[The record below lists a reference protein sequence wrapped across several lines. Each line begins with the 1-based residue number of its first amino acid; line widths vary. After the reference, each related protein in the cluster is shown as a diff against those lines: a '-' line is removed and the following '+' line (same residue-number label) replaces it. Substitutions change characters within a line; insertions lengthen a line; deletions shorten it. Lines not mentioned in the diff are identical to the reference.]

1 MPSIETTNQEWLKD
15 ELADV
20 SLGDV
25 RLDWRL
31 RDTGSKLAAQ
41 PSASINQACDD
52 WADTRASY
60 RLFENEKTTA
70 DKIQLPHYRRS
81 GERAASQ
88 ETVFAIQ
95 DTSYLDYTHHP
106 ATQGL
111 GPIGTKQQDMQGF
124 VMHSTLLMTG
134 TATPLGLIDQS
145 LWVRPEAAKQMSAE
159 QRRRLPIEEKESYKW
174 LSALT
179 HTVKRM
185 PDGPRLVTI
194 GDSEAD
200 IFELFAHAQ
209 LLETDLLV
217 RAGQNRSVCEPEIG
231 LLWDTLK
238 AQPVQGRI
246 EVSVPARNQ
255 QPARVARLTV
265 RFTSVKLPPPQHL
278 DKNLEPVEFD
288 AVLVWEEQPPAG
300 VEAPIQWLLLTT
312 VPVSSLADAI
322 ERIEWYRLRW
332 QIEVYHKVLK
342 SGCRVE
348 QAQLATKERL
358 LPYIALCSIIAFR
371 LFWMTMVARHDPDAP
386 ATVVLADHE
395 WQALYAFHHKTNV
408 LPEQPPSVAQVT
420 TWIAQLGG
428 FLARKSDGFPG
439 VTVIWRGWQRLSDI
453 TSSWLVFHSYPLV
466 GKG

>member
-1 MPSIETTNQEWLKD
+1 MPSENATNQEWLKD
-15 ELADV
+15 ELANV
-20 SLGDV
+20 SLGDA

-41 PSASINQACDD
+41 PGASINQACED

-70 DKIQLPHYRRS
+70 EKIQAAHYVRTA
-81 GERAASQ
+81 ERAASQ
-88 ETVFAIQ
+88 EIVFAVQ

-106 ATQGL
+106 ATEGL
-111 GPIGTKQQDMQGF
+111 GPIGNKKQDMQGI
-124 VMHSTLLMTG
+124 VMHSTLLMSR
-134 TATPLGLIDQS
+134 TATPLGLIDQA
-145 LWVRPEAAKQMSAE
+145 LWTRPEEVKQMSAE
-159 QRRRLPIEEKESYKW
+159 QRRKLPIAEKESYKW
-174 LSALT
+174 LSALS
-179 HTVKRM
+179 HTVERM
-185 PDGPRLVTI
+185 PDGPQLVTI

-209 LLETDLLV
+209 ALQTHLLV
-217 RAGQNRSVCEPEIG
+217 RAGQNRSVCEPEVG
-231 LLWDTLK
+231 RLWDTLT
-238 AQPVQGRI
+238 AQTVQGRLEI
-246 EVSVPARNQ
+246 SVPARNQ
-255 QPARVARLTV
+255 QPARVAQLTV
-265 RFTSVKLPPPQHL
+265 RFTAVTFSPPQHL
-278 DKNLEPVEFD
+278 HHSLQPIGLD
-288 AVLVWEEQPPAG
+288 AVLVWEEQPSAQ
-300 VEAPIQWLLLTT
+300 VETPIQWLLLST
-312 VPVSSLADAI
+312 VPVSSLTDAV
-322 ERIEWYRLRW
+322 ERIDWYRLRW

-358 LPYIALCSIIAFR
+358 LPFLALCSIIAFR

-386 ATVVLADHE
+386 ATVVLPDHE

-408 LPEQPPSVAQVT
+408 LPEQPPSVAEVT
-420 TWIAQLGG
+420 IWIAQLGG

-453 TSSWLVFHSYPLV
+453 ASSWLIFHTYPYV

>member
-1 MPSIETTNQEWLKD
+1 MPSAETTKQEWLKD

-20 SLGDV
+20 SLGDA

-41 PSASINQACDD
+41 PGALISQACVD

-70 DKIQLPHYRRS
+70 DKIQTPHYRRS
-81 GERAASQ
+81 AERAASQ
-88 ETVFAIQ
+88 EVIFAVQ
-95 DTSYLDYTHHP
+95 DTTYLDYTHHP
-106 ATQGL
+106 ATKGL
-111 GPIGTKQQDMQGF
+111 GPIGTKKQDMQGF
-124 VMHSTLLMTG
+124 VMHSSLLMTR
-134 TATPLGLIDQS
+134 TATPLGLIDQA
-145 LWVRPEAAKQMSAE
+145 LWVRSDEAKQMDAE

-179 HTVKRM
+179 NTVARA
-185 PDGPRLVTI
+185 PNGPQLVTI

-200 IFELFAHAQ
+200 IFELFAHAESLQ
-209 LLETDLLV
+209 TDLLV

-231 LLWDTLK
+231 LLWDTVM
-238 AQPVQGRI
+238 AQPVRGRS

-255 QPARVARLTV
+255 APARVAQLTV
-265 RFTSVKLPPPQHL
+265 RFASVTLSPPQHL
-278 DKNLEPVEFD
+278 RQSLPPMALD

-300 VEAPIQWLLLTT
+300 VESPIQWLLLTS
-312 VPVSSLADAI
+312 VPVSSLADAM

-348 QAQLATKERL
+348 QAQLATRERL

-395 WQALYAFHHKTNV
+395 WQALYAFHHKTNRV
-408 LPEQPPSVAQVT
+408 PDQPPSVAQVT

-428 FLARKSDGFPG
+428 FLARKSDGCPG

-453 TSSWLVFHSYPLV
+453 ASSWLIFHSYPYV